1 MVSTC
6 RFPRRGG
13 RLIRTVFFDAAGTL
27 LALREPV
34 GETYARFALR
44 EGIPA
49 RADALERGFRSA
61 FARAEPLAFPH
72 VSPRKVRGL
81 EREWWR
87 RRVNEAFRRAGAEAS
102 PRALDRA
109 FAAVFAHFATRAAW
123 LLFADVRPALRTL
136 AGRGLRLAVV
146 SNFDTRLVTLLE
158 AFGVA
163 AAFDAVVLSSTSGF
177 AKPDPRLF
185 LAAVRASGATA
196 TTTLHVGDSERLD
209 RRAARA
215 AGLYALR
222 LDRGGKPACHVIASL
237 AELPGRVSRSDASV
251 RGGAARPSIRAR
263 PAG

>member
-1 MVSTC
+1 MVSPS

-34 GETYARFALR
+34 GETYARFASK
-44 EGIPA
+44 EGIGA
-49 RADALERGFRSA
+49 RSDVLERGFRSA

-72 VSPRKVRGL
+72 VSPRKVRAL

-87 RRVNEAFRRAGAEAS
+87 KRVHEAFRRAGAEAS
-102 PRALDRA
+102 PRALERA
-109 FAAVFAHFATRAAW
+109 FAAVFEHFATRAAW
-123 LLFADVRPALRTL
+123 RLFDDVRPALRTL

-158 AFGVA
+158 VFGVA
-163 AAFDAVVLSSTSGF
+163 AAFDAVVLSSTAGF

-196 TTTLHVGDSERLD
+196 TATLHVGDSERLD

-215 AGLYALR
+215 AGLFALR
-222 LDRGGKPACHVIASL
+222 LDRGGKPARHVIATL
-237 AELPGRVSRSDASV
+237 AELPGRISRSDASM
-251 RGGAARPSIRAR
+251 RGRATRPSVPER
-263 PAG
+263 PA

>member
-1 MVSTC
+1 MVSAS
-6 RFPRRGG
+6 RSPRRSN
-13 RLIRTVFFDAAGTL
+13 RLIRAVFFDAAGTL

-44 EGIPA
+44 EGIGA
-49 RADALERGFRSA
+49 RADALERGFRVA

-72 VSPRKVRGL
+72 VSPRKVHAL

-102 PRALDRA
+102 PRALERA
-109 FAAVFAHFATRAAW
+109 FAAVFEHFATRAAW
-123 LLFADVRPALRTL
+123 RLFADVQPALRTL
-136 AGRGLRLAVV
+136 GARGLRLSVV
-146 SNFDTRLVTLLE
+146 SNFDTRLVRLLE

-163 AAFDAVVLSSTSGF
+163 TAFDAVVLSSTSSF

-185 LAAVRASGATA
+185 LAAVRESGATA

-222 LDRGGKPACHVIASL
+222 LDRGGKPSRHVIVSL
-237 AELPGRVSRSDASV
+237 AELPGRISRSDGSV
-251 RGGAARPSIRAR
+251 HGRSARPPVQAR